1 MSGLQ
6 VIFSGELLPGQS
18 LVEVRARI
26 GQLFRV
32 DGERLDQ
39 LFSGRCMVIK
49 QGLDAEAAEKYRQ
62 AIERAGARCLIE
74 PLESQLEAPVPAI
87 PAAPEASAATTPAL
101 SGERL
106 QVIPRDEYMAAFAH
120 VDAPAL
126 DVAPVGADMQDEYVE
141 PVPLPLD
148 LSAFSVAPVGADMG
162 ELPRPQ
168 ADQVP
173 STDHLSLDDSH

>member
-18 LVEVRARI
+18 ADLVRQRI

-39 LFSGRCMVIK
+39 LFSGRRMVIK

-74 PLESQLEAPVPAI
+74 ALEPQTDAPA
-87 PAAPEASAATTPAL
+87 PAAAAKPAGSAAVAAAA

-106 QVIPRDEYMAAFAH
+106 QVTPRDEYMAAFAH

-126 DVAPVGADMQDEYVE
+126 DVAPAGADMQDEYVE

-168 ADQVP
+168 ADKVP
-173 STDHLSLDDSH
+173 STDHLSLDDNH